1 MIKGYYNNTLFNN
14 LGNQNFNNIN
24 FDNEKTITMKK
35 CGDGN
40 YQALI
45 RDFDEPDDNEEI
57 EVVQLKNINIDSDN
71 VNILTRFYDIQ
82 KGNILIDDVD
92 IKEIDKRDLRKY
104 ISIVLQDV
112 FLFSGTVKSNINLD
126 NPEIFYGSPRKSQKS
141 IESHTIE
148 FPKVVLRNFF

>member
-24 FDNEKTITMKK
+24 FDNEKTITMKR

-71 VNILTRFYDIQ
+71 VNDLLKESKVNQFFFGGLTVIGLYVVFQ
-82 KGNILIDDVD
+82 LI
-92 IKEIDKRDLRKY
+92 RK
-104 ISIVLQDV
+104 
-112 FLFSGTVKSNINLD
+112 TK
-126 NPEIFYGSPRKSQKS
+126 
-141 IESHTIE
+141 
-148 FPKVVLRNFF
+148 